1 MRRRHLK
8 LLCLW
13 IVPLLVLRA
22 LIPSGF
28 MLSAGEGGLELTF
41 CPAIQVAGE
50 HAPHAGY
57 HDAAHHHSGHSD
69 ASDTHD
75 DGSAPCPFGLT
86 TSATTCDVPHL
97 QATADAPVD
106 ESFTFLSAPTLSV
119 GPLRADRIRG
129 PPVFA

>member
-8 LLCLW
+8 LLSLW

-41 CPAIQVAGE
+41 CPAIQVADA
-50 HAPHAGY
+50 HALHAGH
-57 HDAAHHHSGHSD
+57 HDAAHHHSGHSG
-69 ASDTHD
+69 AGD
-75 DGSAPCPFGLT
+75 DDNAPCPFGLT
-86 TSATTCDVPHL
+86 ASATTCDVPHL
-97 QATADAPVD
+97 QAAADAPAD
-106 ESFTFLSAPTLSV
+106 EPFVSLSAPTSSV